1 MELKFYPSRSHSNST
16 RAYSPP
22 PLSFNVSVV
31 RTRPRLPPPWP
42 PQQFSFN
49 VSVPFTTSDQ
59 MINYPSLKKSFRT
72 YYLSLRDLIINFYSV
87 QSILATLDSVCS
99 MQTSYLL
106 RIFYKSR

>member
-1 MELKFYPSRSHSNST
+1 MELQSSIPAGVSLILPEHILHHHSRSM
-16 RAYSPP
+16 Y
-22 PLSFNVSVV
+22 

-99 MQTSYLL
+99 IM
-106 RIFYKSR
+106 